1 MRNILR
7 EQEIIQQQHHLI
19 NWRWA
24 FIAIS
29 AVVIFV
35 TSLKA
40 VNLIT
45 DPKPLY
51 AITIVM
57 IAYNLI
63 FRSNLKNWKNRYIVI
78 PPAKWLDEGYFWNT
92 AQVLVDYIA
101 LTGWLYYS
109 GGVVNPFFCGYFIHI
124 AVNSSFVPRRI
135 VYRYA
140 LAASVLFGGLLFLE
154 YYHIITPHPLNNWFS
169 LSIYHSPLYHV
180 GIFGVFSTF
189 ILLITYISSQIGHRL
204 RERESE
210 IITVYEKLLE
220 SKEML
225 VGEDKFATVGR
236 MAGMVAHELNTPLA
250 VISGNAELLLMDAK
264 EPVSIK
270 GLNTIKDQ
278 AIRAGRIVQNL
289 SKISR
294 PSKTELVQA
303 NVGTILGTVLDFL
316 AHRIQKGNISLIKH
330 IPENTPAIISN
341 PDYLQQIFINIIT
354 NALQAMP
361 QGGVLTI
368 IVSAEGANLSVK
380 IGDTGGGIAQE
391 DIQQIF
397 EPFFSKR
404 EGGTGLGLAIVNHLI
419 AQLKGSINVNS
430 QVGKGTD
437 FIISLPITI
446 TNQ

>member
-7 EQEIIQQQHHLI
+7 EQEVIQQQYHLI

-24 FIAIS
+24 VIVVS
-29 AVVIFV
+29 AVVVFV
-35 TSLKA
+35 ASLKP
-40 VNLIT
+40 VGIISH
-45 DPKPLY
+45 PRPLY
-51 AITIVM
+51 IITI
-57 IAYNLI
+57 ILILYNLLFKWI
-63 FRSNLKNWKNRYIVI
+63 LGRWKKQYIRI
-78 PPAKWLDEGYFWNT
+78 PPVKWLDEGYFWNT
-92 AQVLVDYIA
+92 VQVLADYIT
-101 LTGWLYYS
+101 LTFGLYYS
-109 GGVVNPFFCGYFIHI
+109 GGVENPFFLTYIVHI
-124 AVNSSFVPRRI
+124 IASSSLAPRKI

-140 LAASVLFGGLLFLE
+140 FAAIALFGGLDVLQ
-154 YYHIITPHPLNNWFS
+154 YYHIIPHYHLNNWLS
-169 LSIYHSPLYHV
+169 LDTCSSSLYHI
-180 GIFGVFSTF
+180 GIFCTFSIF

-204 RERESE
+204 RERESG

-225 VGEDKFATVGR
+225 VGADKFATVGR

-250 VISGNAELLLMDAK
+250 VISGNSELLMMDAK
-264 EPVSIK
+264 EPDLIK
-270 GLNTIKDQ
+270 GLSTIKDQ
-278 AIRAGRIVQNL
+278 ASRAGRVVQNL
-289 SKISR
+289 SKMSR
-294 PSKTELVQA
+294 PSKTELVQT
-303 NVGTILGTVLDFL
+303 NVGTVLEMVLDFL

-330 IPENTPAIISN
+330 IPENTPGIISN

-354 NALQAMP
+354 NAIQAMP

-380 IGDTGGGIAQE
+380 IGDTGTGIDQE

-437 FIISLPITI
+437 FTISLPLT
-446 TNQ
+446 TER